1 MCEQDNSSNTLITF
15 SSESQGECY
24 LRNISIHHVRGTG
37 KLVRRERTTTG
48 RCGQDKAER
57 DSRHAWLVD
66 PDKATELH
74 KHRQRHESSHPT
86 QACRGPTKR
95 NKADVA
101 QTSRAVAVG
110 RRGNTTPALTHPCT
124 AADSQLKHW
133 GFYGGGAEEV
143 GETATDVV
151 SRGERQIQSL
161 VGRGRPPGVF

>member
-1 MCEQDNSSNTLITF
+1 MCA
-15 SSESQGECY
+15 
-24 LRNISIHHVRGTG
+24 VR

-143 GETATDVV
+143 DGRCAHGVWAVVLVSLGPYDVERLFRPDCLFPLSGQRFRKEGEK
-151 SRGERQIQSL
+151 E
-161 VGRGRPPGVF
+161 